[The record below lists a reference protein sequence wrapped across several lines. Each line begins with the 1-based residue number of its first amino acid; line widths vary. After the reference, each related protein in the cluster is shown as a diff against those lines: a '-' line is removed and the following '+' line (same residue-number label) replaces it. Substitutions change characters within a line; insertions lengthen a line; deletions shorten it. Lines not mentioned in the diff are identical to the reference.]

1 VSVLRNPIAWQDQSG
16 QDKYTTEVVL
26 PAFNSKL
33 VMLDRVGG
41 NGAGSYEDQDDQITV
56 LELTLTPRFVAAT
69 ILPLTRSG
77 GLSASGE
84 PLPSPS
90 AFLPSVSAFSALA
103 SPSAFSALPAP

>member
-41 NGAGSYEDQDDQITV
+41 NGAGS
-56 LELTLTPRFVAAT
+56 
-69 ILPLTRSG
+69 
-77 GLSASGE
+77 
-84 PLPSPS
+84 
-90 AFLPSVSAFSALA
+90 
-103 SPSAFSALPAP
+103 